1 MKFKISPEVVR
12 MIAMITA
19 FVQTVGAT
27 LALAAPGTV
36 SATLILVIVAIGGGL
51 QAALASYS
59 QGTQTNPPAGMLTEE
74 RAAELTDPDPDT
86 EPTPPRFIPGGPVY
100 PQ

>member
-12 MIAMITA
+12 LIAMITA
-19 FVQTVGAT
+19 FVQTVGAS

-36 SATLILVIVAIGGGL
+36 SATVVLVFVAIGGGL
-51 QAALASYS
+51 QAALVAYG
-59 QGTQTNPPAGMLTEE
+59 QGIQTNPPEGMITEE
-74 RAAELTDPDPDT
+74 RAAELTTQDADT
-86 EPTPPRFIPGGPVY
+86 EPTPRFVPGGSVY